1 MRSDTLHAAAVERA
15 FSKWFGREPDGVWA
29 APGRV
34 NLVGEHTDY
43 NDGFVLPL
51 AVDRQVTL
59 AAARRDDDLL
69 RVVSVDRGTARLR
82 LADVAPGTVDGW
94 AAYLAGALWSLA
106 QTGVAVSG
114 LDVVLSSDVPVGSG
128 LSSSAAVACA
138 TVLAA
143 RDLYGGPDDP
153 SGLALIA
160 QRAENQIVG
169 MPCGIMDQMASMAC
183 AADHALFLDA
193 QSLAAEQ
200 VPLALAAAGLALLVI
215 DTRAAH
221 QLVDGAYAE
230 RRSSCEEAAAILS
243 VAALRH
249 TTEADLIAARDRL
262 GDLRYRRARHV
273 VTENARVLAVVEHLR
288 HGRPELVGSLLT
300 SSHASLRDDYEVSIA
315 ELDTVVDAALDA
327 GALGARMTG
336 AGFGGC
342 AIALVPTTAVDS
354 VTAAVTAA
362 FAARG
367 FTAPVLFPAY
377 PSAGARRIA

>member
-1 MRSDTLHAAAVERA
+1 MRSDTLGAATVRGVFSERFA
-15 FSKWFGREPDGVWA
+15 REPDGVWV

-34 NLVGEHTDY
+34 NLIGEHTDY

-51 AVDRQVTL
+51 ALDRRVTL

-69 RVVSVDRGTARLR
+69 RVVSLATGEAQLR
-82 LADVAPGTVDGW
+82 LADVGPGTVDGW
-94 AAYLAGALWSLA
+94 AAYPAGALWSLA
-106 QTGVAVSG
+106 QAGVAVGG

-128 LSSSAAVACA
+128 LSSSAAVECA
-138 TVLAA
+138 AVLAA

-183 AADHALFLDA
+183 AADHALFLDTR
-193 QSLAAEQ
+193 SLATEQ
-200 VPLALAAAGLALLVI
+200 VPLALASAGLALLVI

-230 RRSSCEEAAAILS
+230 RRSSCEEAAAILG
-243 VAALRH
+243 VPALRDAS
-249 TTEADLIAARDRL
+249 EADLIAARDRL

-273 VTENARVLAVVEHLR
+273 VTENARVLAAVEHLR

-300 SSHASLRDDYEVSIA
+300 ASHASLRDDYEVSVA
-315 ELDTVVDAALDA
+315 ELDTAVDAALDA

-342 AIALVPTTAVDS
+342 AIALVPATAVDT
-354 VTAAVTAA
+354 VTGAVTAA
-362 FAARG
+362 FAGWG
-367 FTAPVLFPAY
+367 FTGPVVFPAH